1 MKPQFAKKLTGI
13 NSAKDYSNNA
23 FLIINN
29 SGTEDSQDH
38 KFVGHNE
45 VDENALAE
53 KTLDKDELMSNNP
66 EDCKDTIFSGEGE
79 ILGTA
84 GETTHLP
91 YENNPVDKNRDSS
104 NEELIMKLQ
113 KENYALK
120 AYMKK
125 ILKTFTKFKHNHSIT
140 LDKNSIKIPTDNQ
153 S

>member
-1 MKPQFAKKLTGI
+1 MKPHFTKKLTGI

-38 KFVGHNE
+38 KFGKHKE
-45 VDENALAE
+45 GDTNALAE
-53 KTLDKDELMSNNP
+53 KTLENEELMSNNP

-91 YENNPVDKNRDSS
+91 YENNPVENKRDLS
-104 NEELIMKLQ
+104 NEEIIMKLQ
-113 KENYALK
+113 KENFALK

-140 LDKNSIKIPTDNQ
+140 LDKSNINIPTDNQ